1 MLMWWYAL
9 WAYESFRWDL
19 LAKRS
24 ALYDYRKAAFIHQVF
39 LFIFYYKW
47 SWKTAQLHFN
57 LKTSPKC
64 CFFFFLV
71 ILFFHCFFSFL
82 LTQCHFFSIVIVYF
96 TPFSKYYKSAWAVF
110 PSKGYSVVDT
120 SFPRTRGSWK
130 ACGVTIEITWFCEKE
145 VWGLSFSCIYSH
157 NNQQTTKYPPNQKQY
172 SNLKVQYVRI
182 GHLSH
187 PHWKPIDSTRVIY

>member
-64 CFFFFLV
+64 FVLFFLV

-110 PSKGYSVVDT
+110 PSKGYFCSRHKLSKNPRFLESLWSDNRNNMILWKRSV
-120 SFPRTRGSWK
+120 
-130 ACGVTIEITWFCEKE
+130 
-145 VWGLSFSCIYSH
+145 
-157 NNQQTTKYPPNQKQY
+157 
-172 SNLKVQYVRI
+172 
-182 GHLSH
+182 
-187 PHWKPIDSTRVIY
+187 RVIFLLYLFT